1 MGWVFP
7 ASDTELAGAEPD
19 PLNGAK
25 SIRELYELASTNY
38 TGKYTVPV
46 CSLILSGLFMFYL
59 SFPSA
64 FVKPNDW
71 PFRFGRFYG
80 IKDSKQL
87 SVTRVQRLFACSI
100 PNSMI

>member
-1 MGWVFP
+1 MCVCCFAQSVKPIWERTKESDEHMGWVFP

-25 SIRELYELASTNY
+25 NIRELYELASTNY

-59 SFPSA
+59 SFPFA
-64 FVKPNDW
+64 FVKPND
-71 PFRFGRFYG
+71 
-80 IKDSKQL
+80 
-87 SVTRVQRLFACSI
+87 
-100 PNSMI
+100 